1 MVLLE
6 MVSGAGRR
14 GYQLLLESVW
24 RRAQRAG
31 LELGEHRPVSA
42 SALCQARRKI
52 EPAALRELVRD
63 AAARFERD
71 HGTRHRWH
79 ELRVLAVDGS
89 RFTTQRSRSLA
100 EAFGVP
106 SGGFCPQVSVST
118 LFDVIS
124 KVPLDVSVSPTPAD
138 ERDELIEEHLELL
151 GEGDLV
157 VLDRGYPSFEVLCY
171 LEGSGAQWAVRVP
184 VRSGFP
190 AVADFVARGATDGD
204 VEITVPAEYRVSG
217 VPPIRARAVRIER
230 AGGEPIVVL
239 TSLSRE
245 SFGVAQ
251 IEELYHLRWGV
262 EEYYKLTKAE
272 YLTSHS
278 FHARNPEGVE
288 QEVYCVALF
297 VSITRHLMAA
307 AAAENDVAYAQV
319 GQKRAMLAVADHV
332 LELLMLDDA
341 SELLELISTLA
352 REITRRLEPVRLPRS
367 CPRRRFRPQPKWT
380 AKGRRGGA

>member
-24 RRAQRAG
+24 RRARVAG
-31 LELGEHRPVSA
+31 LELGEHRAVSA

-52 EPAALRELVRD
+52 EPLALRELVRD
-63 AAARFERD
+63 AAARFESA
-71 HGTRHRWH
+71 HGAQHRWH
-79 ELRVLAVDGS
+79 GLRALAVDGS

-106 SGGFCPQVSVST
+106 TGGFCPQISVST
-118 LFDVIS
+118 LFDVTS
-124 KVPLDVSVSPTPAD
+124 KVPLDVSVSRTPAD
-138 ERDELIEEHLELL
+138 ERGELIEEHLELL
-151 GEGDLV
+151 GEGDVV

-171 LEGSGAQWAVRVP
+171 LEGSGAHWAVRVP
-184 VRSGFP
+184 VKSGFP
-190 AVADFVARGATDGD
+190 AVTNFVASSVTDCD
-204 VEITVPAEYRVSG
+204 IEITVPAEYRAKD
-217 VPPIRARAVRIER
+217 VPPLRARAVRIER
-230 AGGEPIVVL
+230 AEGDPIVVL
-239 TSLSRE
+239 TSLPRGR
-245 SFGVAQ
+245 FGVLQ
-251 IEELYHLRWGV
+251 IQELYHLRWGV

-278 FHARNPEGVE
+278 FHARSPEGVE

-307 AAAENDVAYAQV
+307 AAAENDVPYEQV
-319 GQKRAMLAVADHV
+319 GQKRSMLAVADHL
-332 LELLMLDDA
+332 LELLLLDDA

-352 REITRRLEPVRLPRS
+352 REITDRLEPRRPGRRH
-367 CPRRRFRPQPKWT
+367 PRRRFRPQPKWT
-380 AKGRRGGA
+380 AHGRRGGA